1 MILVVK
7 YAAVRA
13 TLCALNVIQ
22 IIILFSLQTHV
33 PHNVHKVIH
42 GWMKKIGYAN
52 INALIIYIKRD

>member
-1 MILVVK
+1 MKLLTNVIIVIKVVK

-33 PHNVHKVIH
+33 PNNVHKVIL
-42 GWMKKIGYAN
+42 GWM
-52 INALIIYIKRD
+52 R